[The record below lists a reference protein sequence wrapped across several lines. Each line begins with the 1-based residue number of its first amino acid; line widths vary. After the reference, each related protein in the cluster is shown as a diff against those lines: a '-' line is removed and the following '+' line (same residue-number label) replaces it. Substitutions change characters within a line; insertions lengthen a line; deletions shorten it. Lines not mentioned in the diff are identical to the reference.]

1 VTPPQEKGVGAG
13 QGSIYIYIFEL
24 YYIKNDNFLRC
35 ICGDTEMSPTYT
47 DMYVKTMPGK
57 MTEGG
62 CPNVIENK

>member
-13 QGSIYIYIFEL
+13 QGSIYIFEL

-35 ICGDTEMSPTYT
+35 ICGDMEMSPTYT